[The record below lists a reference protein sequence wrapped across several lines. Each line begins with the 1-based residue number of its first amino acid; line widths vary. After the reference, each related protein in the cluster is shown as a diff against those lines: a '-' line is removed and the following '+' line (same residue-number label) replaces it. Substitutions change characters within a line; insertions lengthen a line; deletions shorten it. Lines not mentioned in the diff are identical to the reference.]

1 MVAGVL
7 ATVAAVALALVIAL
21 ATSGHS
27 SAHGCIY
34 ATIPGVVGA
43 QEVYQCGAEARATC
57 ASADA
62 AGAFSAQSAQTIA
75 LECRKAGLPVGR

>member
-7 ATVAAVALALVIAL
+7 ATVAAVILVLVISL
-21 ATSGHS
+21 ATAGRS

-43 QEVYQCGAEARATC
+43 QEVYQCGADARATC
-57 ASADA
+57 ASAETT
-62 AGAFSAQSAQTIA
+62 GAFSAQSAQTIA